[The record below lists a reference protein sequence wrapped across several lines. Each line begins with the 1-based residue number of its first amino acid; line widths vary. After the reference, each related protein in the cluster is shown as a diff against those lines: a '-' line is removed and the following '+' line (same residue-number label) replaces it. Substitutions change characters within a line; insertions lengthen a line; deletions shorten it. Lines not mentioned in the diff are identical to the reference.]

1 MKTLA
6 SVALAAG
13 FVVTM
18 LPGCDRGREAEDPS
32 EQQGYGQPPPG
43 QYGGQQPGYGQQQ
56 PGYGQ
61 QQPPAGQ
68 YGGQQPAPAAQGQ
81 PSPFALPCQSDI
93 TCGTHKCNLQMQKCA
108 WPCASS
114 ADCAAGFSCMGA
126 GGPTAMCIPGGG
138 GQ

>member
-13 FVVTM
+13 LVIALV
-18 LPGCDRGREAEDPS
+18 PACSRGRDAEDAS
-32 EQQGYGQPPPG
+32 EYQQGQPQGQPG
-43 QYGGQQPGYGQQQ
+43 QYQQPGYGQQQ

-61 QQPPAGQ
+61 QPPPAG
-68 YGGQQPAPAAQGQ
+68 YGQPAPGQAAPASGQ
-81 PSPFALPCQSDI
+81 PSPFALPCQTDV
-93 TCGTHKCNLQMQKCA
+93 TCGTHKCNVAAQKCA
-108 WPCASS
+108 WPCASN

-138 GQ
+138 